1 MLVRVAYASV
11 GAVERSLDTAQYS
24 KKGVTTVKISKVGV
38 VGCGF
43 MGAGI
48 VQVCAQSGYEV
59 MVTDISEQTLN
70 RGMATVEYYLNRG
83 VQKGRMSR
91 QDRDLTRSR
100 IKGSIALR
108 DLDNRD
114 LVIEAI
120 PEDMGLKRKVF
131 AELDTICRSDTILC
145 TNTSCLSVTELAQAT
160 NRSGRVIGTHF
171 LSPVPPSKLLEII
184 KADTTSEE
192 TLSEVKQFGRSLGKE
207 ILVAKDTP
215 GFIFNYLLLAL
226 TGAAVRLLEN
236 GVATAEDI
244 DGSMT
249 LGLGHPIG
257 PLALADFNGLD
268 VGYMVAR
275 AMYDRSRDPCL
286 APSALLKEL
295 VESGHLGRKTGK
307 GFYKYR
313 KEE

>member
-1 MLVRVAYASV
+1 MEIR
-11 GAVERSLDTAQYS
+11 
-24 KKGVTTVKISKVGV
+24 KVGV

-43 MGAGI
+43 MGSGI

-59 MVTDISEQTLN
+59 MVTDMSEQVLSK
-70 RGMATVEYYLNRG
+70 GIATIEYYLNRG
-83 VQKGRMSR
+83 VDKGKMSR
-91 QDRDLTRSR
+91 QDKDLTRSR
-100 IKGSIALR
+100 IKGSISLK
-108 DLDNRD
+108 DFDDRD

-120 PEDMGLKRKVF
+120 PEDMALKKKVF
-131 AELDTICRSDTILC
+131 GELDSICRPDTILC
-145 TNTSCLSVTELAQAT
+145 TNTSCLSVTQLAQAT
-160 NRSGRVIGTHF
+160 SRPDRVIGTHF
-171 LSPVPPSKLLEII
+171 LSPVPPSKLLEIV

-192 TLSEVKQFGRSLGKE
+192 TLATVEEFGRSLGKE
-207 ILVAKDTP
+207 ILVARDTP

-236 GVATAEDI
+236 RIATAEDI
-244 DGSMT
+244 DKSMT

-275 AMYDRSRDPCL
+275 AMYDRSKDPCL
-286 APSALLKEL
+286 APSAILKEL
-295 VESGHLGRKTGK
+295 VDSGRLGRKTGE

-313 KEE
+313 EEE

>member
-1 MLVRVAYASV
+1 MRI
-11 GAVERSLDTAQYS
+11 E
-24 KKGVTTVKISKVGV
+24 KVGV

-59 MVTDISEQTLN
+59 VVVEISEQILSK
-70 RGMATVEYYLNRG
+70 GLATTEYYLSRN
-83 VQKGRMSR
+83 VVKGRLS
-91 QDRDLTRSR
+91 QKDRDSTRAR
-100 IKGSIALR
+100 IRGSSTLEALN
-108 DLDNRD
+108 DRD

-120 PEDMGLKRKVF
+120 PEDMELKKKVF
-131 AELDTICRSDTILC
+131 VQLDKICPEHTILC
-145 TNTSCLSVTELAQAT
+145 SNTSCLSVTELAQAT
-160 NRSGRVIGTHF
+160 GRPDRIIGTHF
-171 LSPVPPSKLLEII
+171 LSPVPPSKLLEIV

-192 TLSEVKQFGRSLGKE
+192 TLAIVKEFGRSLGKE

-236 GVATAEDI
+236 GVASPEDI
-244 DGSMT
+244 DKSMT

-275 AMYDRSRDPCL
+275 AMYERSKDPCL
-286 APSALLKEL
+286 APSNRLKKL
-295 VESGHLGRKTGK
+295 VESGRLGRKAGE
-307 GFYKYR
+307 GFYKYK
-313 KEE
+313 KEK

>member
-1 MLVRVAYASV
+1 MEIR
-11 GAVERSLDTAQYS
+11 
-24 KKGVTTVKISKVGV
+24 KVGV

-43 MGAGI
+43 MGSGI

-59 MVTDISEQTLN
+59 MVTDMSEQVLSK
-70 RGMATVEYYLNRG
+70 GIATIEYYLNRG
-83 VQKGRMSR
+83 VDKGKMSR
-91 QDRDLTRSR
+91 QDKDLTRSR
-100 IKGSIALR
+100 IKGSITLK
-108 DLDNRD
+108 DLDDRD

-120 PEDMGLKRKVF
+120 PEDMGLKTKVF
-131 AELDTICRSDTILC
+131 GELDSICRPDTILC
-145 TNTSCLSVTELAQAT
+145 TNTSCLSVTQLAQAT
-160 NRSGRVIGTHF
+160 SRPDRVIGTHF
-171 LSPVPPSKLLEII
+171 LSPVPPSKLLEIV

-192 TLSEVKQFGRSLGKE
+192 TLATVEEFGRSLGKE
-207 ILVAKDTP
+207 ILVARDTP

-236 GVATAEDI
+236 RVATAEDI
-244 DGSMT
+244 DKSMT

-275 AMYDRSRDPCL
+275 AMYDRSKDPCL
-286 APSALLKEL
+286 APSAILKEL
-295 VESGHLGRKTGK
+295 VDSGRLGRKTGE

-313 KEE
+313 EEE

>member
-1 MLVRVAYASV
+1 MEIR
-11 GAVERSLDTAQYS
+11 
-24 KKGVTTVKISKVGV
+24 KVGV

-43 MGAGI
+43 MGSGI

-59 MVTDISEQTLN
+59 TVTDMSEQVLSK
-70 RGMATVEYYLNRG
+70 GMATIEYYLNRG
-83 VQKGRMSR
+83 VDKGKMSR
-91 QDRDLTRSR
+91 QDKDLTRSR
-100 IKGSIALR
+100 IKGSISLK
-108 DLDNRD
+108 DFDDRD

-120 PEDMGLKRKVF
+120 PEDMALKKKVF
-131 AELDTICRSDTILC
+131 GELDSICRPDTILC
-145 TNTSCLSVTELAQAT
+145 TNTSCLSVTQLAQAT
-160 NRSGRVIGTHF
+160 SRPDRVIGTHF
-171 LSPVPPSKLLEII
+171 LSPVPPSKLLEIV

-192 TLSEVKQFGRSLGKE
+192 TLATVEEFGRSLGKE
-207 ILVAKDTP
+207 ILVARDTP

-236 GVATAEDI
+236 RVATAEDI
-244 DGSMT
+244 DKSMT

-275 AMYDRSRDPCL
+275 AMYDRSKDPCL
-286 APSALLKEL
+286 APSAILKEL
-295 VESGHLGRKTGK
+295 VDSGRLGRKTGE

-313 KEE
+313 EEE